1 MNIILAQ
8 VLVGISALKT
18 KVEIDA
24 VRVAVNEAEENLSNG
39 NSDEMIR
46 VNKER
51 YDYSRVPE
59 KYHLKALKWYMAP
72 KPLTKSRS
80 AYHQFRV
87 WNAAKEKGYKGHLII
102 EKATGR
108 SVTPP
113 PWESEGEEQ
122 VGEEENEED
131 DEVEEAVTE
140 TTEAM
145 AAVSVK

>member
-59 KYHLKALKWYMAP
+59 KYLLRALKWYMAP

-113 PWESEGEEQ
+113 QWESEGEEEE
-122 VGEEENEED
+122 VGEE
-131 DEVEEAVTE
+131 VEEVV
-140 TTEAM
+140 EAM
-145 AAVSVK
+145 AAVRVE

>member
-1 MNIILAQ
+1 MAENIILAQ

-24 VRVAVNEAEENLSNG
+24 VRVAVNEVEENLSNG

-51 YDYSRVPE
+51 FDYSRVPE
-59 KYHLKALKWYMAP
+59 KYLLRALKWYMAP

-87 WNAAKEKGYKGHLII
+87 WNAVKEKGYKGHLII
-102 EKATGR
+102 EKATGI

-113 PWESEGEEQ
+113 QCESDGEE
-122 VGEEENEED
+122 VAPEGDED
-131 DEVEEAVTE
+131 EDEEA
-140 TTEAM
+140 TEAM
-145 AAVSVK
+145 AALRV